1 MKLNNSIIAFFIVG
15 FISAQKVWSFND
27 CLSYA
32 RENNLQVLASKL
44 NEQVQESNLKIA
56 KKEKLPDL
64 KGTITNGITFG
75 PLATQKVTQDG
86 VTDFAIDSYYKYT
99 EGYQNNLAL
108 ESSMILYNNRR
119 LRLTEEKN
127 AFLVQQNQYTT
138 EKIKNDISLQLVGN
152 YLTVLLNKELLG
164 VQLNSMD
171 TQAKDKDRNEKL
183 YNAGSIP
190 LSTLY
195 ESKSNLANAKQTYE
209 NAKIEVDRSLMV
221 LAMLLQKDYRDF
233 QIEDVK
239 VSDDIGMP
247 LINLDDI
254 INYAFNNQ
262 PVIKSAELGVE
273 SAKKDID
280 IAKTAFYPSITGGY
294 KVSTFYQDYFDR
306 SSKSIDD
313 QWYDNHS
320 QMVSVGVNIPIFS
333 KGTNKIKVQQS
344 RINQLI
350 QENQLDQEKLNLKQN
365 IQTSYFDVNSAY
377 QTFTS
382 AKELVAST
390 ELSYE
395 FAQKSFTA
403 GKINIYDLNTARNN
417 YFNALSQML
426 QAKYSFLFRL
436 KILDFYIGKPLEISS
451 DENTNYN
458 NLTPGKET
466 VQAIND
472 LTSTDVE
479 IKKPEVIK
487 SNNIIQER
495 KNANLS
501 TPKTTVIKPENI
513 SNSKPKPSVKSK
525 DEVKTSSVPVTAP
538 VKNNNSS
545 QPIKTETVISKN
557 IPVKSS
563 NENSTVKPSTKND
576 ADAKR
581 EALIKERRLKYSQ
594 GAKPKFQ
601 NDAQRE
607 ALIKERRAKLSK
619 GIYD

>member
-1 MKLNNSIIAFFIVG
+1 MKINNNIIAFFIVG
-15 FISAQKVWSFND
+15 FVSAQKVWSFND

-75 PLATQKVTQDG
+75 PLATQKVHQDG
-86 VTDFAIDSYYKYT
+86 MDFNIDSYYKYT

-108 ESSMILYNNRR
+108 ESSILLYNNRR

-127 AFLVQQNQYTT
+127 SFLVQQNHYTT

-164 VQLNSMD
+164 VQANSMD
-171 TQAKDKDRNEKL
+171 TQKQDKDRNEKL
-183 YNAGSIP
+183 FKAGSIP

-195 ESKSNLANAKQTYE
+195 ESRSNLANAKQTYE

-247 LINLDDI
+247 LINMDDV

-262 PVIKSAELGVE
+262 PVIKSAEIAVE

-280 IAKTAFYPSITGGY
+280 IAKTEFYPSITGGY
-294 KVSTFYQDYFDR
+294 RVSTFYQDYFDR
-306 SSKSIDD
+306 SSKSLDD

-320 QMVSVGVNIPIFS
+320 QMLSVGLNIPIFS

-365 IQTSYFDVNSAY
+365 IQTSYFDVNSAF
-377 QTFTS
+377 QTFNS
-382 AKELVAST
+382 AKELVSST

-395 FAQKSFTA
+395 FAQKSFAA

-417 YFNALSQML
+417 YYNALSQML

-451 DENTNYN
+451 NENENYN
-458 NLTPGKET
+458 NLTTSKKA

-472 LTSTDVE
+472 LTTTEVE
-479 IKKPEVIK
+479 IKKPET
-487 SNNIIQER
+487 
-495 KNANLS
+495 L
-501 TPKTTVIKPENI
+501 KPAI
-513 SNSKPKPSVKSK
+513 SIP
-525 DEVKTSSVPVTAP
+525 E
-538 VKNNNSS
+538 KNNNKNSS
-545 QPIKTETVISKN
+545 TPIKPTNKKVEKAADTKSKETNTIKNEVKETTDKTISSANTKN
-557 IPVKSS
+557 KSKEIKAIPSS
-563 NENSTVKPSTKND
+563 NKNNTAITTTPASPAQPVSKSE

-594 GAKPKFQ
+594 GAKPQFQ
-601 NDAQRE
+601 NDTERE

-619 GIYD
+619 GI

>member
-127 AFLVQQNQYTT
+127 SFLVQQNQYTT

-382 AKELVAST
+382 AKELVEST

-513 SNSKPKPSVKSK
+513 SNAKPKPSVKSK
-525 DEVKTSSVPVTAP
+525 DEVKTSTVPVTAP
-538 VKNNNSS
+538 VKNNNAS
-545 QPIKTETVISKN
+545 QPIKTETVNSKN

>member
-127 AFLVQQNQYTT
+127 SFLVQQNQYTT

-382 AKELVAST
+382 AKELVEST

-458 NLTPGKET
+458 NLTPSKET

-487 SNNIIQER
+487 SNNITQER

-501 TPKTTVIKPENI
+501 TPKTTVLKPENI
-513 SNSKPKPSVKSK
+513 SNAKPKPSVKSK
-525 DEVKTSSVPVTAP
+525 DEVKTSTVPVTAP
-538 VKNNNSS
+538 VKNNNAS
-545 QPIKTETVISKN
+545 QPIKTETVNSKN
-557 IPVKSS
+557 TPVKSS